1 MSSWEKPIIRKERL
15 QQRRKTP
22 SFSSSLLEAIYQ
34 SIDEEKRGEENHVP
48 NKRNNDVEAEQE
60 ITSLR
65 RAILIEKW
73 MESYKYTQSSR
84 HFSSD
89 SSSSTDS
96 SMFSSSETESATRST
111 SKSSLFHTLPKP
123 TRQVRE
129 ILVRSEN
136 VVTLSAETAPKC
148 EGGRFMRTKTRAL
161 KIYGDLKKVK
171 QPISPGGK
179 IANFLNSIFNSR
191 NMKKNHH
198 HNHQQG
204 MEDWSSVRKSRSVN
218 DLSSTVTCSLASR
231 SSCLNKST
239 PSSTRGKSKR
249 SVRFCPVSVIVDEDY
264 QPCSHKSSSNNNNN
278 RPSAIAQVES
288 GEGSM
293 YTDLTPTFKKAE
305 RLFPEDPRLT
315 ICGHKSIFK
324 NEEPRI
330 WHVPKVGSFRNF
342 EGKHINKNQYRGFYE
357 SENEEEEEEEDDS
370 RSCASSDLFEL
381 ENIGMIS
388 HVHATRNELPVYG
401 TTSLKMNQ
409 AIARGLV
416 M

>member
-1 MSSWEKPIIRKERL
+1 MSSWEKPVIRKERL

-34 SIDEEKRGEENHVP
+34 SIDESKEEENHVP
-48 NKRNNDVEAEQE
+48 NKRNNTVPAEEE

-111 SKSSLFHTLPKP
+111 SKSLLFQTLPKP

-136 VVTLSAETAPKC
+136 VVTLSAETTPKC

-191 NMKKNHH
+191 NMKKNH
-198 HNHQQG
+198 QQG

-218 DLSSTVTCSLASR
+218 DLSSTVTCSLPTS

-249 SVRFCPVSVIVDEDY
+249 SVRFCPVTVIVDEDC
-264 QPCSHKSSSNNNNN
+264 QPCGHKSSSNNNNN
-278 RPSAIAQVES
+278 NNIPSAIPQVGS
-288 GEGSM
+288 GVGGM
-293 YTDLTPTFKKAE
+293 YAHLTPTFKKAE
-305 RLFPEDPRLT
+305 RLFPEDPRLR
-315 ICGHKSIFK
+315 ICGHKSIYK

-357 SENEEEEEEEDDS
+357 SEDEEEEEEDDS

>member
-1 MSSWEKPIIRKERL
+1 MSSWEKPIIRP

-22 SFSSSLLEAIYQ
+22 SFSSSLLEAIYH
-34 SIDEEKRGEENHVP
+34 SIDESKEEEEKRQEEKHVP
-48 NKRNNDVEAEQE
+48 NKRNNAVEAEEE
-60 ITSLR
+60 IVSLR

-73 MESYKYTQSSR
+73 MESYKYTQSSG

-96 SMFSSSETESATRST
+96 SMFSSSETESASRST
-111 SKSSLFHTLPKP
+111 PKSSFFPTLPKP
-123 TRQVRE
+123 TRQVHDT
-129 ILVRSEN
+129 LVPGRSEK
-136 VVTLSAETAPKC
+136 VVTFSAETTPKC
-148 EGGRFMRTKTRAL
+148 KGGRFMRTKSRAL

-198 HNHQQG
+198 QG

-218 DLSSTVTCSLASR
+218 DSTTVTCSLATK
-231 SSCLNKST
+231 SSCLNKT
-239 PSSTRGKSKR
+239 PSYRGNKSKR
-249 SVRFCPVSVIVDEDY
+249 SVRFCPVSVIVDEDC
-264 QPCSHKSSSNNNNN
+264 QP
-278 RPSAIAQVES
+278 
-288 GEGSM
+288 
-293 YTDLTPTFKKAE
+293 
-305 RLFPEDPRLT
+305 
-315 ICGHKSIFK
+315 CGHKSIYK

-330 WHVPKVGSFRNF
+330 WQVPKAGSFRKF
-342 EGKHINKNQYRGFYE
+342 EGKHINKHQYRGFYQ
-357 SENEEEEEEEDDS
+357 SEYEEDEEEDDDG

-381 ENIGMIS
+381 ENISMIG
-388 HVHATRNELPVYG
+388 HVHATRDGLPVYG
-401 TTSLKMNQ
+401 TTSFKMNQ

>member
-34 SIDEEKRGEENHVP
+34 SIDESKEEEEKRQEENHVP
-48 NKRNNDVEAEQE
+48 NKRNNTVESEQE

-73 MESYKYTQSSR
+73 MESYKYTQSSG

-96 SMFSSSETESATRST
+96 SMFSSSETESASRST
-111 SKSSLFHTLPKP
+111 SKSALFQTLPKP

-129 ILVRSEN
+129 ILVRSEK
-136 VVTLSAETAPKC
+136 VVTLSAETTPKC

-198 HNHQQG
+198 HHHHHNQQG

-218 DLSSTVTCSLASR
+218 DLSSTVTCSLASS

-249 SVRFCPVSVIVDEDY
+249 SVRFCPVSVIVDEDC
-264 QPCSHKSSSNNNNN
+264 QP
-278 RPSAIAQVES
+278 
-288 GEGSM
+288 
-293 YTDLTPTFKKAE
+293 
-305 RLFPEDPRLT
+305 
-315 ICGHKSIFK
+315 CGHKSIYK
-324 NEEPRI
+324 NEEPRN

-357 SENEEEEEEEDDS
+357 SEEEEDDDG